1 MRGTRDLADEGAVL
15 ARRQPR
21 RPRAGDRGEQW
32 SAIDAV
38 VAKFQRTAMRLRTST
53 VPTVCAVRG
62 MALGGSCEFILHAD
76 RTVAAL
82 ESYIGLVEVG
92 VGLLPAGGGSK
103 EFAVRAAEE
112 VRRGANGSQIDQ
124 FPFIR
129 TYFQTIATATVAKS
143 ALEAKELG
151 FLRPSDIVVMN
162 AYELLHVAKTQALA
176 LADAGYRPPL
186 PARNVAVAGKTGFA
200 TLQMMLVNMRDGGFI
215 SAYDFEIG
223 KRVARVLCGGE
234 IESGSLVDETW
245 LLELERAEFMELLRD
260 ERTQARIAHTLAT
273 GKPLR
278 N

>member
-1 MRGTRDLADEGAVL
+1 M
-15 ARRQPR
+15 
-21 RPRAGDRGEQW
+21 
-32 SAIDAV
+32 
-38 VAKFQRTAMRLRTST
+38 
-53 VPTVCAVRG
+53 
-62 MALGGSCEFILHAD
+62 HAD

-103 EFAVRAAEE
+103 EFVVRAAEE

-129 TYFQTIATATVAKS
+129 TYFQTHRDGDRQQERAGGEGAGLS
-143 ALEAKELG
+143 AAGRRRRAESRTSCCTSRRRKA
-151 FLRPSDIVVMN
+151 R
-162 AYELLHVAKTQALA
+162 ALA
-176 LADAGYRPPL
+176 EAGYRPPL
-186 PARNVAVAGKTGFA
+186 PARNVPVVGKTGFA

-234 IESGSLVDETW
+234 VDAGSLVDEEW
-245 LLELERAEFMELLRD
+245 LLDLERSEFMALLRN
-260 ERTQARIAHTLAT
+260 EKTQARIAHTLAT